1 MRHNHDMKKI
11 IQDTKSTDKKLDA
24 LLPKV
29 RDRILQALGN
39 GETEH
44 ARRQLVILEKIAKIS
59 RLIGTIQTPYDYQ
72 SQREQRDALMKELEE
87 RFQRISE
94 NNSE

>member
-1 MRHNHDMKKI
+1 MRHNQVMSNI
-11 IQDTKSTDKKLDA
+11 IKTTQNTDKKLDA
-24 LLPKV
+24 LLPEV
-29 RDRILQALGN
+29 RDRILHALGN

-59 RLIGTIQTPYDYQ
+59 RLIGTIQTPYNYQ

-94 NNSE
+94 GG